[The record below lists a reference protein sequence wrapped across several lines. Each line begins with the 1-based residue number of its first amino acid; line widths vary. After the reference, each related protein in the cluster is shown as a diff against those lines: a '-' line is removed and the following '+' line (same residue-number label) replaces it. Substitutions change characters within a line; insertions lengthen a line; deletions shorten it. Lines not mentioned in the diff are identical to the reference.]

1 MTGSSA
7 AAVPEQVDVA
17 FVGGGL
23 ASGLAAY
30 RLRQKRPELS
40 LAVFEADDRL
50 GGNHTWSFHD
60 GDLTAA
66 EHAWLAP
73 FLAYR
78 WSANEVRFP
87 HRRRKMATGYAS
99 VSSERFRAV
108 LEPAL
113 GAAVITDARA
123 EAVKPRSVT
132 LADGR
137 TVRAGCVIDGRG
149 HRPSRHLRLGF
160 QKFLG
165 QEIELAAPHGLMNPI
180 IMDATVTQADGYR
193 FVYVLPMSATRLLVE
208 DTYYADGAE
217 LDRDRL
223 RGAIGDY
230 LGAHGWRAETIVREE
245 HGVLPIAIDGD
256 IDAFWAEKDGV
267 PAIGLAAGLF
277 HPTTGYSLPDA
288 VRLADRL
295 SALADLSAAAVF
307 AETRRHSIET
317 WQARGFFR
325 MLNRL
330 LFFAGVSSKRYKILQ
345 HFYRL
350 PDPVIARFYAAKL
363 TLPDKARILTG
374 KPPVPF
380 GNAIR
385 VLARHRLTGELA

>member
-1 MTGSSA
+1 MSGGRSRA
-7 AAVPEQVDVA
+7 IDIA
-17 FVGGGL
+17 FVGAGL
-23 ASGLAAY
+23 ASGLCAY
-30 RLRQKRPELS
+30 RLSQTRPELS
-40 LAVFEADDRL
+40 VALFESGAAV

-66 EHAWLAP
+66 EHEWLKP
-73 FLAYR
+73 FVTSR
-78 WSANEVRFP
+78 WEGNEVRFP
-87 HRRRKMATGYAS
+87 DRRRRMATGYAS
-99 VSSERFRAV
+99 VSSDRFRKV
-108 LEPAL
+108 LEGQL
-113 GAAVITDARA
+113 GDAITTGA
-123 EAVKPRSVT
+123 EVERIEPRR
-132 LADGR
+132 LRLCGGQEIA
-137 TVRAGCVIDGRG
+137 AGCVVDGRG
-149 HRPSRHLRLGF
+149 HRPSDHLRLGF

-165 QEIELAAPHGLMNPI
+165 QEIDLEEPHRLLNPI

-193 FVYVLPMSATRLLVE
+193 FVYVLPLSPTRLLVE
-208 DTYYADGAE
+208 DTYYADGPDLQE
-217 LDRDRL
+217 DRL
-223 RGAIGDY
+223 RKAIADY
-230 LGAHGWRAETIVREE
+230 LDAHGWRASKILREE
-245 HGVLPIAIDGD
+245 RGVLPIAIDGD
-256 IDAFWAEKDGV
+256 IEAFWNEKDGV

-295 SALADLSAAAVF
+295 AAMPDLSAEAVF
-307 AETRRHSIET
+307 AETRRHAVAT
-317 WQARGFFR
+317 WKARGFFR

-330 LFFAGVSSKRYKILQ
+330 LFFAGVSSKRYRILQ

-350 PDPVIARFYAAKL
+350 PDPVIARFYAARL